1 MTNIPRFPRRA
12 RNLVLLGICLL
23 ILGAVPTNPARAAL
37 LPQMVDN
44 SLQDF
49 TRGTFQRSSL
59 SALRNT
65 TASPDDQTGA
75 VQLVPVGILKDWF
88 SSPFLLPKRETDVGA
103 VAIGPHIFVIGGTA
117 TVGAAP
123 APIADVW
130 SVTIDP
136 TTGAPIGNSWYDET
150 DLPAVQTNNRYPATT
165 AGRAVPAVAAV
176 STTQDDGYIYVI
188 GGNVRPTGS
197 PDSVSSYAVS
207 IGTVVGGHITGW
219 SVDNP
224 LLRLPSVGVF
234 GQNGLQSASAL
245 SFTTGGQTYI
255 YVIGGLQR
263 YREGAGGAQHTAE
276 AGSSGVLYTKVGA
289 GGQLL
294 SPSNS
299 STTVWDLLTDPIP
312 LPTGLGDGVG
322 IWDGAAVADHFD
334 VGGGVGGDVLY
345 IMGGQ
350 LRSSLDST
358 GGAAV
363 YNNEVFRALIN
374 TNGTLAWQTD
384 NPPLTL
390 PEARVGHAAVEFNGN
405 IYVTGG
411 RPVGGTPGQP
421 QPAVLTS
428 YVEDNLKLATIGENS
443 NFIRNSNVLTLPRA
457 RHGSVV
463 VAATPTED
471 APNAAYVY
479 VIAGQGD
486 ATLPPSEDDQG
497 SDTMIYGKIGKSEDV
512 QLTGYAASG
521 WYYSA
526 PYNTIWDGAQV
537 QEVRWTTTITPPS
550 MDIKMQYRISTAS
563 DCDAAN
569 TFTSSPWRDLDGSPT
584 DSFFSKN
591 GANAVGLAAGL
602 VAHCFQY
609 RAFLTS
615 GGSPPKQSPA
625 LLNVSILVFVPGSP
639 DLKVK
644 TINDLRSLSGN
655 NALTGLTATL
665 TNQNT
670 FQQTLPAD
678 AETKGSFFVD
688 LFVFYQGEPYI
699 APSVPLTNADKA
711 RSKGYANVNKSA
723 MTAGA
728 DYTVLQWCNPSPLV
742 RGCQAIDLLST
753 TFSRSG
759 TYTVTAVVDSFNYV
773 PEAPAVAE
781 QNNVTTKVIVVPS
794 TAHNLYMPLIHK

>member
-1 MTNIPRFPRRA
+1 MSNIRRFPRRA
-12 RNLVLLGICLL
+12 RNLLLLGICLL

-65 TASPDDQTGA
+65 TASPDDLAGA

-88 SSPFLLPKRETDVGA
+88 NSPFLLPKRVTDIGA

-123 APIADVW
+123 APVADVW

-136 TTGAPIGNSWYDET
+136 TTGAPIGNSWDDEI
-150 DLPAVQTNNRYPATT
+150 DLPAVQTSDRYTATT

-207 IGTVVGGHITGW
+207 IGTVVGGHITSW
-219 SVDNP
+219 SVDNS
-224 LLRLPSVGVF
+224 LLRLPAVDVLF
-234 GQNGLQSASAL
+234 GQLGLQSASAI
-245 SFTTGGQTYI
+245 SFTAGGQTYI

-263 YREGAGGAQHTAE
+263 YREGTGGAQRTVE
-276 AGSSGVLYTKVGA
+276 AGSSRVFYAKVGA

-294 SPSNS
+294 KPSNN
-299 STTVWDLLTDPIP
+299 TTGWDLLTAAIP
-312 LPTGLGDGVG
+312 VPTGLGDGVG
-322 IWDGAAVADHFD
+322 IWDGAAIADHFD

-345 IMGGQ
+345 VMGGQ
-350 LRSSLDST
+350 LRSSLADT
-358 GGAAV
+358 GGAAA
-363 YNNEVFRALIN
+363 YNNAVFRALIN

-384 NPPLTL
+384 TPQLTL
-390 PEARVGHAAVEFNGN
+390 PEARVGHAAVQFNGN
-405 IYVTGG
+405 IYLTGG

-443 NFIRNSNVLTLPRA
+443 NFIRNSNVLGLPRA

-512 QLTGYAASG
+512 DLTGYATSG

-537 QEVRWTTTITPPS
+537 QEIRWTTTISQTS
-550 MDIKMQYRISTAS
+550 LDIKMQYRISTAS
-563 DCDAAN
+563 DCNAAN
-569 TFTSSPWRDLDGSPT
+569 TFDSSVWQDLDGSPT
-584 DSFFSKN
+584 SSFSKD
-591 GANAVGLAAGL
+591 GANAVGLGAGL

-615 GGSPPKQSPA
+615 VGSPPTLSPA
-625 LLNVSILVFVPGSP
+625 LLNVSILIFVPGSP

-655 NALTGLTATL
+655 NALTGLTVTL
-665 TNQNT
+665 TNQNS

-688 LFVFYQGEPYI
+688 LFVFYQGEQYI
-699 APSVPLTNADKA
+699 APSVPLTAADKT
-711 RSKGYANVNKSA
+711 RSKGYANVNKST
-723 MTAGA
+723 MTPNT
-728 DYTVLQWCNPSPLV
+728 DYTVAQWCNPSPLV

-753 TFSRSG
+753 TFSRPG
-759 TYTVTAVVDSFNYV
+759 TYTVTAVIDSFNYV
-773 PEAPAVAE
+773 PETPAGAE
-781 QNNVTTKVIVVPS
+781 QNNVTTKVILVPS